1 MLVLL
6 NQRNEFFNKCDK
18 LTYFLCFFFLF
29 LLFCGGT
36 LWHLQKFLQCIKYI
50 ILKFTPNIMLLYPL
64 SSIPGIFSTG
74 LIFPFTHMCAQYLH
88 CIHPPPHFP
97 HISHMPLSR
106 FQTLW
111 FLFSDFHKEKK
122 KSLLIVEESYIENI
136 LVTFLY
142 IFVL

>member
-1 MLVLL
+1 M
-6 NQRNEFFNKCDK
+6 NF
-18 LTYFLCFFFLF
+18 LTNVTNWLIFCVFFLF

-50 ILKFTPNIMLLYPL
+50 ILKFTPNIMFLYPL

-97 HISHMPLSR
+97 HISHMPLFPDSKP
-106 FQTLW
+106 
-111 FLFSDFHKEKK
+111 SDSYSLIFIKK
-122 KSLLIVEESYIENI
+122 KK
-136 LVTFLY
+136 VTFDCWRELY
-142 IFVL
+142 REYTCDISIYICIITGIVPS